1 MSGTTEQRRGYCPSV
16 WTPMESGDGMLLR
29 VRAGARTL
37 HAGELRGLARLAR
50 SHGNGLLEITRRAN
64 LQLRGLS
71 EASLTGA
78 QEELLRR
85 GLVEASPEREARLGV
100 LVHPLAGLDDACA
113 ELDAL
118 ARELSRLLAAADD
131 LSGLPAK
138 FGVVVDGGGRPLE
151 VSADIRVDVRPADP
165 FLAFLSAGGALLG
178 AVLVDDAPRAVLA
191 LARAG
196 HSLGPGRRMRDVV
209 AEHGL
214 APLHDCLRELF
225 VMAPV
230 PPASPAPDSWLGH
243 HVGRRSWF
251 GLGIPFGAAEASQWE
266 ALATLAERYGSS
278 QVRIT
283 PRRTVVLLDVAQS
296 EVPALSD
303 TARRQG
309 MIVDPRDPLLNVVA
323 CAGAPACRSGCH
335 ETRAFALSL
344 LRPLGARLAAGATLH
359 VSGCKKGCALDGPA
373 DFTIVHGED
382 GPRLGL
388 GTDVAGTLAAAPLTI
403 VELKARLAELGRGE
417 PS

>member
-16 WTPMESGDGMLLR
+16 WTPMESGDGFLLR

-37 HAGELRGLARLAR
+37 HAGELRALARLAR
-50 SHGNGLLEITRRAN
+50 THGNGLLEITRRAN

-71 EASLTGA
+71 EATLPGA
-78 QEELLRR
+78 QEELLRK
-85 GLVEASPEREARLGV
+85 GLVELSPEREARLGL
-100 LVHPLAGLDDACA
+100 LVHPLSGLDDACA
-113 ELDAL
+113 DLDML
-118 ARELSRLLAAADD
+118 SRELHRLLAAADD

-138 FGVVVDGGGRPLE
+138 FGVVVDGGGRALE
-151 VSADIRVDVRPADP
+151 VSADIRVDVRRADP
-165 FLAFLSAGGALLG
+165 FLAFLSAGGAMLG
-178 AVLVDDAPRAVLA
+178 ATLVDDAPRAVVA

-196 HSLGPGRRMRDVV
+196 LLLSPGRRLRDVV

-214 APLHDCLRELF
+214 APLQDSIRELF

-230 PPASPAPDSWLGH
+230 PPPSSGPDSWLGH
-243 HVGRRSWF
+243 HAGRRSWF
-251 GLGIPFGAAEASQWE
+251 GLGIPFGAAEAGQWD
-266 ALATLAERYGSS
+266 ALATLSEHYGSS

-283 PRRTVVLLDVAQS
+283 PRRTVVLLDVAES
-296 EVPALSD
+296 DVPALGD
-303 TARRQG
+303 AARRQG
-309 MIVDPRDPLLNVVA
+309 MIVDPRDPLINVVA

-344 LRPLGARLAAGATLH
+344 LRPLGARLSAGATLH
-359 VSGCKKGCALDGPA
+359 VSGCSKGCALDGPA

-388 GTDVAGTLAAAPLTI
+388 GTDVAGALEAPPLTI